1 MSTAKK
7 HPLQKTIAAN
17 ENLQERY
24 KPLGLRAVVAATRCK
39 PENKAEKPRQKR
51 DIPVVLQPLYE

>member
-7 HPLQKTIAAN
+7 HQVQKTGAAN
-17 ENLQERY
+17 ENLQARY

-39 PENKAEKPRQKR
+39 PEEKAEKPRQKR